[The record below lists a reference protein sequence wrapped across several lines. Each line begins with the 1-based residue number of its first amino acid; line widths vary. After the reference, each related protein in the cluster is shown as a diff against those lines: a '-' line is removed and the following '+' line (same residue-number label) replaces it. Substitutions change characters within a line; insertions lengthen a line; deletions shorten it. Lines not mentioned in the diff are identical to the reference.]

1 MTDQK
6 NKASDTQYGL
16 IKDLSTK
23 KGFEGRNYIRIAIR
37 DEKDNEKLVAA
48 LKKKLN

>member
-1 MTDQK
+1 MENLQQSWQK
-6 NKASDTQYGL
+6 IFWM